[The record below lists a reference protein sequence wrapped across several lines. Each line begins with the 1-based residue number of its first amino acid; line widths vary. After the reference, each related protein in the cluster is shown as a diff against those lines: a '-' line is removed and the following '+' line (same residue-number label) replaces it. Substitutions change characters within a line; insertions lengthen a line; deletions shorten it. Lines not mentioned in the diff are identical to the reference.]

1 MAQRGAGKV
10 SPNPLVG
17 AVLVCKGRVIG
28 EGFHRAWGEAHAEVM
43 AFDSVAEHDRHLIP
57 KSTLYVNLEPC
68 SHYGK
73 TPPCSLRVIKEGVKK
88 VVIGAQDP
96 NPQVS
101 GKGVAMLK
109 ENGVDVITGILE
121 KEARF
126 LNRFFYTFH
135 EQKRPYIILK
145 WAQSKDGFI
154 GREGERTRLS
164 GPLAQIVSHRWR
176 KEADAILVGSQ
187 TAVIDNPVLTDRWH
201 GGPDPLRI
209 LIDRHGKVPSG
220 QDLLS
225 DPQETWIFSYREKPG
240 HLNKN
245 KFWHLCK
252 EGENMLIQIL
262 NRLFVAEKNSI
273 LIEGGAIIHNQ
284 WIESGLWDE
293 VRMIETNDTLGDGIR
308 SANVQGRLI
317 QQYAAGSDEIRLIT
331 KSKGTMMNH

>member
-1 MAQRGAGKV
+1 MAQRATGMV

-17 AVLVCKGRVIG
+17 AVLVCNGRVIG

-43 AFDSVAEHDRHLIP
+43 AFDSVAEPDKHLIP
-57 KSTLYVNLEPC
+57 ESTLYVNLEPC

-109 ENGVDVITGILE
+109 ENGVDVTTGILD

-135 EQKRPYIILK
+135 EHKRPYIILK

-154 GREGERTRLS
+154 GRKGERTRLS

-187 TAVIDNPVLTDRWH
+187 TAVIDNPILTDRWH

-209 LIDRHGKVPSG
+209 LIDRHGKVPAG

-225 DPQETWIFSYREKPG
+225 DPKETWIFSYKEKPG

-245 KFWHLCK
+245 KFWHFCN
-252 EGENMLIQIL
+252 EGEDLLTQIL
-262 NRLFVAEKNSI
+262 NRLFEAGKNSI
-273 LIEGGAIIHNQ
+273 LIEGGAVIHNQ

-293 VRMIETNDTLGDGIR
+293 VRMIETNANLGEGIP
-308 SANVQGRLI
+308 SANVHGWLN
-317 QQYAAGSDEIRLIT
+317 QQYTAGSDEIRIFT
-331 KSKGTMMNH
+331 RSSDTMMNH